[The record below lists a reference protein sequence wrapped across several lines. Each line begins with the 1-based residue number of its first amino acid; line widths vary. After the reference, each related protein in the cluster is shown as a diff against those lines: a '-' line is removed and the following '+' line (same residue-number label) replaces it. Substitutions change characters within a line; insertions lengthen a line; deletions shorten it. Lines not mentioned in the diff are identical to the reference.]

1 MLAEDKLWTTKRL
14 AEAKIL
20 NDMRDRATRAFQ
32 KPPLAP
38 RTTNSNAP
46 TPTSSSTYPRLKT
59 PALTEPERTLLRDHQ
74 GCFKCRK
81 FYAGHHRDA
90 CSEWPDAATYRTLTP
105 DDASKAKK
113 VWEAGGSKARRTAV
127 AAVNVENTSQLQ
139 EIPESP
145 PTVNIG
151 AVYASAFV
159 GAIGTDDEDTWDS
172 EYVNTPLSTPHLI
185 LSASITS
192 PSCLLD
198 SIDMLI
204 DTGCPVNLIS
214 ETTATSLNLRHR
226 PLPTTFNYND
236 AFGGGQKSSSEW
248 CRFAVVTTDG
258 SYTSRSVRAIIVP
271 DLCYPVLLGTP
282 FLDQNELLVDVHHRS
297 LRDSR
302 SNLDLLNMPQ
312 SKPPAKPVTPTHRR
326 ALLREREHLE
336 ARHQLTQHQDLLRD
350 IHMNVPPTAPHT
362 STQTLP
368 ATIAASVRS
377 RVELL
382 AFVASLKDEDL
393 AFKTRYSDCFPD
405 DIPHLDNLPTNVYHE
420 INLKDAN
427 MTIVR
432 RQYDCP
438 RKYRE
443 AFKTLLTQ
451 HLDAGRLRESS
462 SPYASPCFLVPK
474 ADPTALPRWVNDY
487 RVLNENTIP
496 DVYPLPSIPEI
507 LSDCARGK
515 IWGKLDMTNS
525 FFQTRVHPDH
535 VKYTAITTP
544 FGLYEWT
551 VMPQGCCNAPS
562 THQRRMYTALRPY
575 IGSICHV
582 YLDDIIIWSQSLEE
596 HRRNVE
602 TILTALR
609 ANQLYC
615 SLKKTDLFCTDLQFL
630 GHHISQDGITPDGSK
645 VEKVTSWPTPAS
657 AHDVRSFL
665 GLVRYISSFL
675 PHLADLTAIL
685 NPLTTKEAEK
695 EFLWTTKHDTAFD
708 AIKRLV
714 VSHEC
719 LTSIDHTN
727 MGTNRI
733 FVSTDASDWCTGAV
747 LSYGETLETA
757 RPVAFESA
765 QLSGAELNY
774 PVHEKELLA
783 IVRALK
789 KWRIDL
795 LGVPFTVYTDHRTLE
810 NFNTQKHL
818 SRR

>member
-1 MLAEDKLWTTKRL
+1 MSTPSQNATVLHPVLKQPPILTPGQLTVTAIAEWDHGCNQYFLHARNITAAQKIPLIAAGFQDRLVQGWYKSNATTLNALSWDDFVADFHAHFLDDHWDQTLRAEMLTETMTDNDSFLVFVRELELKNTLLINTPCHFSDSQLRDHITARLTDRLRAHVLSDPVLLVTDYAKWKRSMLAEDKLWTTKRL

-38 RTTNSNAP
+38 RTTNSNVP
-46 TPTSSSTYPRLKT
+46 TPASSSTYPRLKT

-90 CSEWPDAATYRTLTP
+90 CSETLTP

-192 PSCLLD
+192 PSCLSD

-214 ETTATSLNLRHR
+214 ETIATSLNLRHR

-258 SYTSRSVRAIIVP
+258 TYTSRSVRAIIVP

-282 FLDQNELLVDVHHRS
+282 FLDQNELLVD
-297 LRDSR
+297 
-302 SNLDLLNMPQ
+302 
-312 SKPPAKPVTPTHRR
+312 
-326 ALLREREHLE
+326 EHLE

-362 STQTLP
+362 STQTSP

-377 RVELL
+377 CVELL

-405 DIPHLDNLPTNVYHE
+405 DIPHLDNLTTNAYHE

-443 AFKTLLTQ
+443 ASK
-451 HLDAGRLRESS
+451 
-462 SPYASPCFLVPK
+462 PC
-474 ADPTALPRWVNDY
+474 
-487 RVLNENTIP
+487 
-496 DVYPLPSIPEI
+496 
-507 LSDCARGK
+507 
-515 IWGKLDMTNS
+515 
-525 FFQTRVHPDH
+525 
-535 VKYTAITTP
+535 
-544 FGLYEWT
+544 
-551 VMPQGCCNAPS
+551 
-562 THQRRMYTALRPY
+562 
-575 IGSICHV
+575 
-582 YLDDIIIWSQSLEE
+582 
-596 HRRNVE
+596 
-602 TILTALR
+602 
-609 ANQLYC
+609 
-615 SLKKTDLFCTDLQFL
+615 
-630 GHHISQDGITPDGSK
+630 
-645 VEKVTSWPTPAS
+645 
-657 AHDVRSFL
+657 
-665 GLVRYISSFL
+665 
-675 PHLADLTAIL
+675 
-685 NPLTTKEAEK
+685 
-695 EFLWTTKHDTAFD
+695 
-708 AIKRLV
+708 
-714 VSHEC
+714 
-719 LTSIDHTN
+719 
-727 MGTNRI
+727 
-733 FVSTDASDWCTGAV
+733 
-747 LSYGETLETA
+747 
-757 RPVAFESA
+757 
-765 QLSGAELNY
+765 
-774 PVHEKELLA
+774 
-783 IVRALK
+783 
-789 KWRIDL
+789 
-795 LGVPFTVYTDHRTLE
+795 
-810 NFNTQKHL
+810 
-818 SRR
+818 